1 MIRSSRFFVAVH
13 ALALLAHA
21 GGGAMT
27 SDGIAASVNTN
38 PVVVRRVLGRL
49 ARAGLV
55 VTQKGAKGGVRLRR
69 RATEIELGT
78 VYAAVED
85 GPLFASPP
93 RRPNTACPVGSG
105 LACAL
110 DPALLAAEEAVQEA
124 LARTTVAAVVRRLR
138 SIRRSA

>member
-1 MIRSSRFFVAVH
+1 MLRSSRFIVAVH
-13 ALALLAHA
+13 ALALLARA

-27 SDGIAASVNTN
+27 SDSIAASVNTN

-69 RATEIELGT
+69 LPADIELGE
-78 VYAAVED
+78 VYAAVES
-85 GPLFASPP
+85 GPLFAAPP

-105 LACAL
+105 LAGAL
-110 DPALLAAEEAVQEA
+110 DPALHAAEDAVKSA
-124 LARTTVAAVVRRLR
+124 LARTTLAVVVRRLR
-138 SIRRSA
+138 SRI